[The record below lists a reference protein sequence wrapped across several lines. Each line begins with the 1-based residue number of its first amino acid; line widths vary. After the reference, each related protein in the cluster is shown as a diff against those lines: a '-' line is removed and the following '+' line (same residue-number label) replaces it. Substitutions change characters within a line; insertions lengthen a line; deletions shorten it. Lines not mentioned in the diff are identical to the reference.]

1 MSASGRAAAAAP
13 CRLSR
18 APSIPLFG
26 AALFFG
32 AALAAGCL
40 RTPHGASVAE
50 NAPYL
55 DPRRPA
61 AERAADLVR
70 RMTVDEKIAQTMTA
84 APAIPRLGVPAY
96 EWWNEAL
103 HGVARAGRATVFPQ
117 AIALAATFDEPLVRQ
132 IAGVISD
139 EARAKFNL
147 AQARGERG
155 RYQGLTFFSP
165 NVNIFR
171 DPRWGRGQETFG
183 EDPVLTARLAVA
195 FIGGMQGQGE
205 DPRALKTIATAKHFA
220 VHSGPEAERH
230 VFDARPS
237 AHDLA
242 DTYLPQFEA
251 AVREGQVG
259 SVMAAYNRVDGE
271 ACAASPKLL
280 SETLRGKWG
289 FGGYL
294 VGDCGAV
301 DDIFAT
307 HHLAPSSPA
316 AAAAALHAGTDLDC
330 GHAYAA
336 LGSALAAGLV
346 GQADLDRALV
356 RLFTAR
362 FRLGLF
368 DPPERVPWSRLT
380 ESVIDA
386 PARQQLARIAAARA
400 VVLLENRGGV
410 LPLAPTVKRLAVVG
424 PTADDED
431 VLLANYHG
439 TPSHAVTLL
448 DGLRAAARARG
459 MTVRYA
465 RGAALAGHGGS
476 SAQLAEAVAAA
487 RKSDLTVAVVGLDP
501 RLEGEENG
509 SPLNPA
515 GDRREIGLPP
525 SQEKLVEAMIATGK
539 PVIVVL
545 TGGSALAVP
554 WIAAHAAAVLYAWY
568 PGEEGGN
575 AVADILTGDAN
586 PAGRLPITIYRSADD
601 LPPFADYAMRGRT
614 YRYFDRP
621 LYPFGYG
628 LSYTT
633 FRYAKLAV
641 APDNR
646 TVSVEVQNTGA
657 RVGEEV
663 IEAYLI
669 PHDLP
674 AYAPRRWL
682 AAFARVTL
690 APGERRTVSLTLPP
704 RALSF
709 VDGRGEWR
717 PLTGAADIAVGGA
730 QPDRA
735 GRYADDARGLTASV
749 RLGN

>member
-1 MSASGRAAAAAP
+1 VSAPARAAAAVS
-13 CRLSR
+13 L
-18 APSIPLFG
+18 
-26 AALFFG
+26 ALLI
-32 AALAAGCL
+32 ASSLTGCL
-40 RTPHGASVAE
+40 RTRPGPILDG
-50 NAPYL
+50 APYL

-70 RMTVDEKIAQTMTA
+70 RMTVDEKIGQTMTA
-84 APAIPRLGVPAY
+84 APTIPRLGVPAY

-117 AIALAATFDEPLVRQ
+117 AIALAATFDEPLVRR
-132 IAGVISD
+132 IAGAISD
-139 EARAKFNL
+139 EARAKFNQ
-147 AQARGERG
+147 AQARGDHG
-155 RYQGLTFFSP
+155 RYRGLTFFSP
-165 NVNIFR
+165 NLNIFR

-183 EDPVLTARLAVA
+183 EDPVLTGRLGVA
-195 FIGGMQGQGE
+195 FIGGMQG
-205 DPRALKTIATAKHFA
+205 DDARMLKTVATAKHFA
-220 VHSGPEAERH
+220 VHSGPEALRH

-251 AVREGQVG
+251 AVREGQVA
-259 SVMAAYNRVDGE
+259 SVMAAYNRLDGQ
-271 ACAASPKLL
+271 ACAASPQLL
-280 SETLRGKWG
+280 AETLRGRWG
-289 FGGYL
+289 FAGYV

-307 HHLAPSSPA
+307 HHLTASPA
-316 AAAAALHAGTDLDC
+316 AAAAAALRAGTDLDC

-336 LGSALAAGLV
+336 LGPALASGLV
-346 GQADLDRALV
+346 TEAELDRALV

-368 DPPERVPWSRLT
+368 DAPEQVPWSRLPD
-380 ESVIDA
+380 SVIDA
-386 PARQQLARIAAARA
+386 PAHRELARLAAARA
-400 VVLLENRGGV
+400 VVLLENRGDV
-410 LPLAPTVKRLAVVG
+410 LPLAATIKRLAVVG
-424 PTADDED
+424 PTADDEE

-448 DGLRAAARARG
+448 DGIKAAARARG
-459 MTVRYA
+459 VTVRYA
-465 RGAALAGHGGS
+465 RGAALAGAGGS
-476 SAQLAEAVAAA
+476 SAQLADAVAAA

-501 RLEGEENG
+501 RLEGEEND

-515 GDRREIGLPP
+515 GDRREIELPP
-525 SQEKLVEAMIATGK
+525 GQERLVEALVATGK
-539 PVIVVL
+539 PVVVVL

-554 WIAAHAAAVLYAWY
+554 WAAAHAAALLTAWY

-575 AVADILTGDAN
+575 AVADVLFGQAN
-586 PAGRLPITIYRSADD
+586 PGGRLPITIYRSTAD

-614 YRYFDRP
+614 YRYLDQAP
-621 LYPFGYG
+621 LYAFGYG

-633 FRYAKLAV
+633 FRYAALAV
-641 APDNR
+641 APDNK
-646 TVSVEVQNTGA
+646 TISVEVQNTGA
-657 RVGEEV
+657 RAGDAMV
-663 IEAYLI
+663 EAYVI
-669 PHDLP
+669 PHGLP
-674 AYAPRRWL
+674 GYAPRRWL

-690 APGERRTVSLTLPP
+690 GPGERRTVSLALSP
-704 RALSF
+704 RAFSF
-709 VDGRGEWR
+709 VDEQGTWR
-717 PLTGAADIAVGGA
+717 PLSGAADLAVGGG